1 MPVYTTGSGNNSL
14 PSRTLEYLAKGASVG
29 SRHNELFA
37 AACQFRDYGYDL
49 DETARQCVP
58 RAIEDG
64 LDEAEAAKTIASV
77 FRHAPRGRPQKT
89 GTAST
94 TSSAGGGGAGPSEE
108 TAPPPPLTPEKLPD
122 PIPDGLRVLVETLFK
137 PGEGIAIGAG
147 FKGVGGNLVIDR
159 GVVRTWDRWQVALQ
173 KRSLERMNH
182 AGNGLFFRINPMSRG
197 GASDADENGRLIS
210 KEIQY
215 ALLLRSYLPI
225 AALID
230 SGGKSLHAIVRI
242 DAPDRAEY
250 DRRVAQVFSRVP
262 CVDTQNKNPS
272 RYSRL
277 PGISREEGLQQLL
290 AVNLGALDWASFEG
304 EIKHESP
311 EERLLAPP
319 WPVLGPAAYHG
330 VLGRIARDIEPHSE
344 ADPAGILLQLLMMFG
359 STIGRRPF
367 YAVEGT
373 THHCNL
379 YSVLVGKTSQ
389 SRKGTSWG
397 RAQQVFNTIQERPP
411 IKGGLSSGEGLV
423 DAVHDDIQKWVPG
436 KKNSPGHFVIEK
448 PAVAD
453 KRLFVSESE
462 FGRVLVVMDREGNS
476 LSQFLREAW
485 ETGNMGSMTKNNPM
499 TATDAHVSIC
509 GQITRDELFA
519 RLKEVDVYNGL
530 YNRFLWWCVRRSKT
544 LPRGGESDIYKI
556 TNCLDDLKEVILWAR
571 GTGQLHRSEEAEE
584 FWDKTYRELT
594 RELSGVYGAMTSRAE
609 AQVLR
614 LSMIYSLAD
623 KSVEIAPDHL
633 KAALAVWNYARDS
646 VRYLF
651 SRNSKMPRSSRLSRQ

>member
-1 MPVYTTGSGNNSL
+1 MPVYTTLSGNNSL
-14 PSRTLEYLAKGASVG
+14 PPRTLEYLAKGASVG

-37 AACQFRDYGYDL
+37 AACQFRDCGYDV

-58 RAIEDG
+58 RAVEDG
-64 LDEAEAAKTIASV
+64 LDEAEAAKTVASV
-77 FRHAPRGRPQKT
+77 FKRAPRGQPRKT
-89 GTAST
+89 DTAST
-94 TSSAGGGGAGPSEE
+94 TTSAGVSGGAAQSKE
-108 TAPPPPLTPEKLPD
+108 TAPLPQLTPEKLPD
-122 PIPDGLRVLVETLFK
+122 PIVDGLRLLAETLFK
-137 PGEGIAIGAG
+137 PGEGIAIGTG
-147 FKGVGGNLVIDR
+147 FKGAGGNLVIDR
-159 GVVRTWDRWQVALQ
+159 GVVRTWDRWQVAFQ
-173 KRSLERMNH
+173 KRPLEQMNH

-197 GASDADENGRLIS
+197 GASDAEVTSLRHALAEFDADENGHLIS

-230 SGGKSLHAIVRI
+230 SGGKSLHAIVKV

-250 DRRVAQVFSRVP
+250 DRRVAQVLSRVA
-262 CVDTQNKNPS
+262 CLDTQNKNPS

-277 PGISREEGLQQLL
+277 PGVAREEGLQQLL
-290 AVNLGALDWASFEG
+290 AVNLGALDWQSFE
-304 EIKHESP
+304 EEVKDESP
-311 EERLLAPP
+311 EERLLCPP
-319 WPVLGPAAYHG
+319 WPVLDPAAYHG
-330 VLGRIARDIEPHSE
+330 VLGQIARDIEPYSE
-344 ADPAGILLQLLMMFG
+344 ADPTGVLLQLLMMFG
-359 STIGRRPF
+359 STIGRRAF

-379 YSVLVGKTSQ
+379 YSVLVGRTAQ

-397 RAQQVFNTIQERPP
+397 RALQVFNTIKEHPP

-423 DAVHDDIQKWVPG
+423 DAVHDDIMKWIPET
-436 KKNSPGHFVIEK
+436 KKQAGHFIVEK

-453 KRLFVSESE
+453 KRLYVSESE

-485 ETGNMGSMTKNNPM
+485 ETGNMGSMTKNNPV
-499 TATDAHVSIC
+499 TATGAHISLC

-544 LPRGGESDIYKI
+544 LPRGGESDICKI

-571 GTGQLHRSEEAEE
+571 GTGQLHRNEEAEE
-584 FWDKTYRELT
+584 FWDKTYG
-594 RELSGVYGAMTSRAE
+594 S
-609 AQVLR
+609 
-614 LSMIYSLAD
+614 
-623 KSVEIAPDHL
+623 
-633 KAALAVWNYARDS
+633 
-646 VRYLF
+646 
-651 SRNSKMPRSSRLSRQ
+651 

>member
-1 MPVYTTGSGNNSL
+1 MRHEAGLRRLAL
-14 PSRTLEYLAKGASVG
+14 PAL
-29 SRHNELFA
+29 
-37 AACQFRDYGYDL
+37 
-49 DETARQCVP
+49 RQAQVVEVVVAV
-58 RAIEDG
+58 R
-64 LDEAEAAKTIASV
+64 
-77 FRHAPRGRPQKT
+77 Q
-89 GTAST
+89 
-94 TSSAGGGGAGPSEE
+94 SEE

-147 FKGVGGNLVIDR
+147 FKGAGGNLVIDR

-173 KRSLERMNH
+173 KRPLEQMNH

-197 GASDADENGRLIS
+197 GASDAEVTSLRHALAEFDADENGRLIS

-250 DRRVAQVFSRVP
+250 DRRVAQVLSRVP

-277 PGISREEGLQQLL
+277 PGVAREEGLQQLL
-290 AVNLGALDWASFEG
+290 AVNLGALDWASFEE

-319 WPVLGPAAYHG
+319 WPVLDPAAYHG

-359 STIGRRPF
+359 STIGRRSF

-379 YSVLVGKTSQ
+379 YSVLVGKTAQ

-397 RAQQVFNTIQERPP
+397 RAQQVFNTMMCDELGSFWVWRAGKLWPRSVAANFVVSIR
-411 IKGGLSSGEGLV
+411 SNSGE
-423 DAVHDDIQKWVPG
+423 
-436 KKNSPGHFVIEK
+436 
-448 PAVAD
+448 
-453 KRLFVSESE
+453 
-462 FGRVLVVMDREGNS
+462 
-476 LSQFLREAW
+476 
-485 ETGNMGSMTKNNPM
+485 
-499 TATDAHVSIC
+499 TA
-509 GQITRDELFA
+509 F
-519 RLKEVDVYNGL
+519 
-530 YNRFLWWCVRRSKT
+530 
-544 LPRGGESDIYKI
+544 
-556 TNCLDDLKEVILWAR
+556 
-571 GTGQLHRSEEAEE
+571 
-584 FWDKTYRELT
+584 
-594 RELSGVYGAMTSRAE
+594 
-609 AQVLR
+609 
-614 LSMIYSLAD
+614 
-623 KSVEIAPDHL
+623 
-633 KAALAVWNYARDS
+633 
-646 VRYLF
+646 
-651 SRNSKMPRSSRLSRQ
+651 

>member
-1 MPVYTTGSGNNSL
+1 MPRYTVGTSNNSL
-14 PSRTLEYLAKGASVG
+14 PPRTLEYLAKGASAG

-37 AACQFRDYGYDL
+37 AACQFRDCGYDL
-49 DETARQCVP
+49 NETAKQCVP
-58 RAIEDG
+58 RAIKDG
-64 LDEAEAAKTIASV
+64 LDEAEAGKTVASV

-94 TSSAGGGGAGPSEE
+94 TSSAGGGSGGGGAGQSEE

-122 PIPDGLRVLVETLFK
+122 PIPDGLLVLVETLFK

-147 FKGVGGNLVIDR
+147 FKGAGGNLVIDR

-173 KRSLERMNH
+173 KRPLEQMNH

-197 GASDADENGRLIS
+197 GASDAEVTSLRHALAEFDADENGRLIS
-210 KEIQY
+210 REIQY

-250 DRRVAQVFSRVP
+250 DRRVAQVLSRVP

-277 PGISREEGLQQLL
+277 PGVAREEGLQQLL
-290 AVNLGALDWASFEG
+290 AVNLGALDWASFEE

-319 WPVLGPAAYHG
+319 WPVLDPAAYHG

-344 ADPAGILLQLLMMFG
+344 ADPAGILLQVLMMFG
-359 STIGRRPF
+359 STIGRRSF

-379 YSVLVGKTSQ
+379 YSVLVGKTAQ

-397 RAQQVFNTIQERPP
+397 RAQQVFNTMMCDELGSFWVWRAGKLWPRSVAANFVVSIR
-411 IKGGLSSGEGLV
+411 SNSGE
-423 DAVHDDIQKWVPG
+423 
-436 KKNSPGHFVIEK
+436 
-448 PAVAD
+448 
-453 KRLFVSESE
+453 
-462 FGRVLVVMDREGNS
+462 
-476 LSQFLREAW
+476 
-485 ETGNMGSMTKNNPM
+485 
-499 TATDAHVSIC
+499 TA
-509 GQITRDELFA
+509 F
-519 RLKEVDVYNGL
+519 
-530 YNRFLWWCVRRSKT
+530 
-544 LPRGGESDIYKI
+544 
-556 TNCLDDLKEVILWAR
+556 
-571 GTGQLHRSEEAEE
+571 
-584 FWDKTYRELT
+584 
-594 RELSGVYGAMTSRAE
+594 
-609 AQVLR
+609 
-614 LSMIYSLAD
+614 
-623 KSVEIAPDHL
+623 
-633 KAALAVWNYARDS
+633 
-646 VRYLF
+646 
-651 SRNSKMPRSSRLSRQ
+651 